1 MSRPTNKG
9 HPLSPSGTT
18 KDSSSE
24 KTWVDGRRDEKEQ
37 LWAPTDV
44 TPDGGLTA
52 WLMVLD
58 AWHRRIPGLLRTRP
72 AAPVFEKISWI
83 PSLQIFF
90 MFAMGPIVDQ
100 VHDRFGPRQLPLVG
114 SLMHV
119 FGLMMTCISKRYY
132 QILLSQGVCSATD
145 VATIFQ
151 AATSSIPSW
160 FNKKRGA
167 VYGIVASGSII
178 SGVTFPIIISKLIPT
193 VGFSWTMRVS
203 AYMILFLLILANLTI
218 KSRVPPNP
226 CKLFKETLARP
237 FHEFKAVL
245 LIVGFFILTF
255 SIFVPMNYL
264 VSVAIGEGMGR
275 NLAEHLVAILNAG
288 SLFSRLSAGIFADKI
303 GSYNI
308 FVVVSYIAGI
318 VVLALWIPAM
328 SNAGNTV
335 FAILFRF
342 AISAY
347 VVALAP
353 GLVVK
358 LSPFAEIGYRTGLLF
373 LFASIG
379 GLTTNPIAGA
389 IWQHSNGSYTGMKVF
404 SGRVLDCRVY
414 PGSGCAPASDGLEIK
429 GHFLRP
435 LLYCHC
441 HKRVIIS
448 VSYGGCY

>member
-37 LWAPTDV
+37 LWVPTDV

-52 WLMVLD
+52 WLMVLG
-58 AWHRRIPGLLRTRP
+58 AWCVLFCSFG
-72 AAPVFEKISWI
+72 WI
-83 PSLQIFF
+83 NSI
-90 MFAMGPIVDQ
+90 
-100 VHDRFGPRQLPLVG
+100 
-114 SLMHV
+114 
-119 FGLMMTCISKRYY
+119 
-132 QILLSQGVCSATD
+132 GV
-145 VATIFQ
+145 FQ
-151 AATSSIPSW
+151 AYYEHDLLHQYSRRSHGFHRCRYSSSMSSILSW

-178 SGVTFPIIISKLIPT
+178 GGVVFPIIISKLIPT

-255 SIFVPMNYL
+255 SIFVPMYYL
-264 VSVAIGEGMGR
+264 VS
-275 NLAEHLVAILNAG
+275 HLVAILNAG
-288 SLFSRLSAGIFADKI
+288 SLFSCLSAGIFADKI

-308 FVVVSYIAGI
+308 FVVISYIAGI

-328 SNAGNTV
+328 SNAGNIV
-335 FAILFRF
+335 FDILFGF
-342 AISAY
+342 STGAY
-347 VVALAP
+347 VALAP

-358 LSPFAEIGYRTGLLF
+358 LSSFAEIGYRTGLLF

-389 IWQHSNGSYTGMKVF
+389 IWQHSNGSYTGIKVF
-404 SGRVLDCRVY
+404 SGVFLIV
-414 PGSGCAPASDGLEIK
+414 GSTLVAGVRLHQTGLKLKAI
-429 GHFLRP
+429 F
-435 LLYCHC
+435 
-441 HKRVIIS
+441 
-448 VSYGGCY
+448 

>member
-58 AWHRRIPGLLRTRP
+58 AWCVLFCSFG
-72 AAPVFEKISWI
+72 WI
-83 PSLQIFF
+83 NSI
-90 MFAMGPIVDQ
+90 
-100 VHDRFGPRQLPLVG
+100 
-114 SLMHV
+114 
-119 FGLMMTCISKRYY
+119 
-132 QILLSQGVCSATD
+132 GV
-145 VATIFQ
+145 FQ
-151 AATSSIPSW
+151 AYYEHDLLHQYSRRSHGFHRCRYSSSTSSIPSW

-167 VYGIVASGSII
+167 VYGTVASGSII
-178 SGVTFPIIISKLIPT
+178 SGVTFPIIISKLILT
-193 VGFSWTMRVS
+193 VGFWWTMRVS

-275 NLAEHLVAILNAG
+275 NVAEHLVAILNAG

-328 SNAGNTV
+328 SNAGNIV
-335 FAILFRF
+335 FDILFGF
-342 AISAY
+342 ATGAY
-347 VVALAP
+347 VALAP

-414 PGSGCAPASDGLEIK
+414 PGSGVRLHQTGLKLKAI
-429 GHFLRP
+429 F
-435 LLYCHC
+435 
-441 HKRVIIS
+441 
-448 VSYGGCY
+448 